1 MIVRGLTEK
10 ELSEKKAREEQER
23 INQEARARLAETDWY
38 VVRFLETGKAIPE
51 DLLAERQRLREAVR

>member
-10 ELSEKKAREEQER
+10 ELSEKKAREEQEK
-23 INQEARARLAETDWY
+23 INTEARKRLSETDWY